1 MSLAHCIASIR
12 LQHAKLLHAV
22 AQDVAGDAQEVSGSN
37 LIVFGELQ
45 GFADQAIFDAVIGL
59 TGMGQ
64 EQLFEALRRGDHV
77 EEPAGRGRLIAPP
90 KRKSSAVI
98 RYPRQVMS
106 ACFMVFSSSRT
117 FPGQV

>member
-1 MSLAHCIASIR
+1 MIAAVWLAPGRCDTASTVVAPTLTPAHCVASIR

-64 EQLFEALRRGDHV
+64 EELFEPFVEGITW
-77 EEPAGRGRLIAPP
+77 EEPVGRGRLNAP
-90 KRKSSAVI
+90 RSANL
-98 RYPRQVMS
+98 RR
-106 ACFMVFSSSRT
+106 
-117 FPGQV
+117 